1 MGNGKLMPAWCER
14 KGVRVQV
21 DGPGSASVPKLVKG
35 YALARFLAR
44 WPAQCCNALNT
55 KQSKQ
60 SKERERGTT
69 EGSKPVATA
78 VQAQMGIDEIR

>member
-60 SKERERGTT
+60 SKERERG
-69 EGSKPVATA
+69 ELRKEASQLQQLYKLRW
-78 VQAQMGIDEIR
+78 E